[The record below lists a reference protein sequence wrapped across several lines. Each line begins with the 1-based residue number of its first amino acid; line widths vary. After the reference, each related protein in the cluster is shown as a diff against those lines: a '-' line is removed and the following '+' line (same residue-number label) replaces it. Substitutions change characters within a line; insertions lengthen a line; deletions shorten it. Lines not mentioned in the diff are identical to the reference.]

1 MDRLERL
8 VNLVAALIDTDR
20 PLTRG
25 QIRERIEG
33 YSDEP
38 EAFRRNFERDKEL
51 LRDMGLPLIT
61 EPVEQSL
68 GDDVGYRIPRER
80 YELPDPGL
88 DDSELAA
95 LRLAASAVQVDS
107 PWADEAVTRA
117 LRKLGG
123 AVGEEPLTETSAN
136 QSPTVAPVAAE
147 QGTAPPAPL
156 RLAALPGADAAT
168 VAFAAIGERRRL
180 RFKYRG
186 ESRLVDPWRLSFRR
200 GHWYLAGFDHA
211 REGER
216 LFRLDRVEGEVEPD
230 GPAGAFDRPS
240 GVAAKPPPAWRI
252 GDEEEVTAEVLAD
265 REQVRFV
272 RDSLEGEATE
282 ESGADGSVVFRFPVR
297 SGASFRSLILGFL
310 EHVEVLGPPALRSDV
325 VEWLEAIAA
334 GAGHA

>member
-1 MDRLERL
+1 VDRLERL

-20 PLTRG
+20 PLTRSE
-25 QIRERIEG
+25 IRERIEG
-33 YSDEP
+33 YSDDP

-51 LRDMGLPLIT
+51 LRDMGLPLTT
-61 EPVEQSL
+61 EAVDQNL

-95 LRLAASAVQVDS
+95 LRLAASAVQVES

-123 AVGEEPLTETSAN
+123 AVGDDEGGGATDGADDGSGSFAAGRARAQE
-136 QSPTVAPVAAE
+136 SPP
-147 QGTAPPAPL
+147 
-156 RLAALPGADAAT
+156 RLAALPGEDAAT
-168 VAFAAIGERRRL
+168 AAFAAIGERRRL
-180 RFKYRG
+180 RFGYRG

-200 GHWYLAGFDHA
+200 GHWYLAGYDHG

-216 LFRLDRVEGEVEPD
+216 LFRLDRVEGQVQPE
-230 GPAGAFDRPS
+230 GPAGAFDRPQ

-265 REQVRFV
+265 PVQARFV
-272 RDSLEGEATE
+272 RDALEGEGTE
-282 ESGADGSVVFRFPVR
+282 ETRADGSVVFRFPVR
-297 SGASFRSLILGFL
+297 SIPAFRSLVFGFL
-310 EHVEVLGPPALRSDV
+310 EHVEVLGPPELRGDV
-325 VEWLEAIAA
+325 VAWLESVAVG
-334 GAGHA
+334 GARA